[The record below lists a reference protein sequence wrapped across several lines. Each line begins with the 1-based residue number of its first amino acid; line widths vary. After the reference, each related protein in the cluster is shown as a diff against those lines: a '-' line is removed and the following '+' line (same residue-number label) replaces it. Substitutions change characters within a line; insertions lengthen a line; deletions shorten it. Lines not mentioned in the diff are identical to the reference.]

1 MIIEQKDF
9 DFRMLRDI
17 PCQKRRKGNPGR
29 RNNKRKYKDI
39 ICAFDIEATNDRESE
54 QAFMYVWQFQ
64 IGNDI
69 TIIGHYWAE
78 FLELLTNMRE
88 YLNKDEYIIIFVHNL
103 SYEFQFLRGIYPF
116 NKEEVF
122 AIQPRKV
129 LKCEMLDHFEF
140 RCSYLLTNMSL
151 AEFTSRMGIE
161 AQKLSG
167 EKFDYSIQRYP
178 WTELNEYETQYIIND
193 VLGLVQALR
202 KYIDLY
208 QDNFY
213 TLPLTSTGFVR
224 RDVKA
229 AMRHFNKYELK
240 DMLPDYDIFTLLSE
254 AFRGGNTHANRYYS
268 DMILKDVKSR
278 DFSSAYPSAQINLQ
292 FPMSPF
298 IKEDPAAL
306 TLDRVIK
313 KIYRHCRACLMK
325 VELTNIRLSNKMWG
339 FPYLAKA
346 KCENI
351 LNCVNDNGRIISA
364 DYLVTTLTDLD
375 LKIILQE
382 YEFDDITFIAFY
394 HSRYGRLPKPLR
406 ETVQSYFNGKTE
418 LKGVEGQ
425 ELYYMKAKNMLNSIY
440 GMTVQSPVKQSIDF
454 INEFIE
460 RQDDPRELLE
470 KSNQRA
476 FLTYAW
482 GVWTTAQARYELEQA
497 LRMVSETPGAVPV
510 YCDTDSVKYIGEVD
524 FTKFNKEREQRALKN
539 GGFAYDPAG
548 NIHYLGVMEAD
559 GIYNEFATMG
569 AKKYAFVE
577 NGKLGITIAGVN
589 KRLGAA
595 EMAEAG
601 GLAQFKEGFVFR
613 KGGGTESKYNDD
625 PEIKEIIREG
635 KTLQITSNVYI
646 SNSEYTLGV
655 TGDYRRILE
664 NAKIWRDML
673 DIGTTI

>member
-1 MIIEQKDF
+1 MVIQYRDF
-9 DFRMLRDI
+9 DANLLRGI
-17 PCQKRRKGNPGR
+17 PCQKRRRGNPGR
-29 RNNKRKYKDI
+29 RNNVRKYKDI

-64 IGNDI
+64 FGDDI
-69 TIIGHYWAE
+69 TIIGRYWSE
-78 FLELLTNMRE
+78 FLNLLSDMRE
-88 YLNKDEYIIIFVHNL
+88 QLKKDEYLIIFVHNL

-116 NKEEVF
+116 TKEEVF

-151 AEFTSRMGIE
+151 AAFTDKMGVE
-161 AQKLSG
+161 ALKLSG
-167 EKFDYSIQRYP
+167 EQFDYSKQRYP
-178 WTELNEYETQYIIND
+178 WTELTEYETQYIIND

-202 KYIDLY
+202 KYIDLFN
-208 QDNFY
+208 DSFY

-229 AMRHFNKYELK
+229 AMRHYNKYELK
-240 DMLPDYDIFTLLSE
+240 DMLPDYDIFILLSE
-254 AFRGGNTHANRYYS
+254 AFRGGNTHANRFYS
-268 DMILKDVKSR
+268 DMILDDVKSR

-298 IKEDPAAL
+298 IKEDCSEL
-306 TLDRVIK
+306 TLERVIR
-313 KIYRHCRACLMK
+313 KIYRHGRACLMK
-325 VELTNIRLSNKMWG
+325 VAFTNIRLLDRAWG

-346 KCENI
+346 KCETI
-351 LNCVNDNGRIISA
+351 TNCENDNGRVLSA
-364 DYLVTTLTDLD
+364 DFVITTLTDLD
-375 LKIILQE
+375 LKIILEE
-382 YEFDDITFIAFY
+382 YTFDEIVFLSFY
-394 HSRYGRLPKPLR
+394 HARYGRLPKPLR
-406 ETVQSYFNGKTE
+406 ETVQSYFDAKTE
-418 LKGVEGQ
+418 LKDVPGQ

-470 KSNQRA
+470 ASNNKA

-482 GVWTTAQARYELEQA
+482 GVWTTAQARFELEKA
-497 LRMVSETPGAVPV
+497 LRTVYNTPGAAPV

-524 FTKFNKEREQRALKN
+524 FTAFNKERENRALKN

-548 NIHYLGVMEAD
+548 NVHYLGVMEAD
-559 GIYNEFATMG
+559 GSYEQFATLG
-569 AKKYAFVE
+569 AKKYAYVE
-577 NGKLGITIAGVN
+577 NNNKLGITIAGVN
-589 KRLGAA
+589 KKKGAA
-595 EMAEAG
+595 ELEKAG
-601 GLAQFKEGFVFR
+601 GLTRFKEGFVFR
-613 KGGGTESKYNDD
+613 EAGGTESKYNDF
-625 PEIKEIIREG
+625 PEIKEITREG
-635 KTLQITSNVYI
+635 QKVQITSNVYI
-646 SNSEYTLGV
+646 CDSEYTLGI

-673 DIGTTI
+673 ELS